1 MEFDNL
7 NNPENPMALS
17 QYTLLIVD
25 DNNVSLELTSRYL
38 GKKGYNIST
47 AKNGDE
53 ALAINDIE
61 RFDLI
66 LLDVYMP
73 DLNGIEVLKKLKQKI
88 HTKNIPIV
96 IYTSSTEPA
105 DKRMAKVLDADD
117 YLLKSDSLSSTRER
131 ILKVLKNRRIFGQEQ
146 PEKIKITPISDI
158 RLLVV
163 DDDEMSRNLLER
175 RINNLGYENIDTAA
189 SGNQAFDLMKSHEY
203 DLVFLDVI
211 MPDLDGIG
219 LLKKIRS
226 DNELE
231 STSVIMISS
240 NSNQDVITE
249 CRNLGANNYVVK
261 PYHYSL
267 IKNAIDTNF
276 RH

>member
-7 NNPENPMALS
+7 ENTMALS

-25 DNNVSLELTSRYL
+25 DNTVSRELTSRYL

-73 DLNGIEVLKKLKQKI
+73 DLDGIEVLKKLKKKL

-96 IYTSSTEPA
+96 IYTSSTESSH
-105 DKRMAKVLDADD
+105 KRMANELDVDD
-117 YLLKSDSLSSTRER
+117 YLLKSDSLSSVRDR
-131 ILKVLKNRRIFGQEQ
+131 ILKVLKNRRIFGQEE
-146 PEKIKITPISDI
+146 PEQKLVTPIEDI

-163 DDDEMSRNLLER
+163 DDDEMSRNLLEN
-175 RINNLGYENIDTAA
+175 RITKLGYENIDTAD
-189 SGNQAFDLMKSHEY
+189 SGNQAYELMKSHDY

-226 DNELE
+226 DEELE
-231 STSVIMISS
+231 STSVIMVSSSSDQDIISKCK
-240 NSNQDVITE
+240 D
-249 CRNLGANNYVVK
+249 LGASNYVIK
-261 PYHYSL
+261 PFHYSL
-267 IKNAIDTNF
+267 IKNAIDANIS
-276 RH
+276 H